1 MIVDQLFLHSLL
13 RSRIFIRKNPST
25 HTSFFSNT
33 YGVGVFT
40 SSRMSLFCARASR
53 AGLYFQQELEGI
65 ITRKWNSERFIV
77 FRHVS
82 KAKDIKDCILRRLK
96 HWKEGK
102 HKMLIEYAFLY
113 EQCKSQHHSKREN

>member
-33 YGVGVFT
+33 CGVGVFT

-53 AGLYFQQELEGI
+53 AGLYFQQEGLINKDLLVDENLWAHHFRTTFHRIMPDPHLPACVHFSCGCYPRI
-65 ITRKWNSERFIV
+65 DTRKTDECRCVLLWKRK
-77 FRHVS
+77 FR
-82 KAKDIKDCILRRLK
+82 D
-96 HWKEGK
+96 
-102 HKMLIEYAFLY
+102 
-113 EQCKSQHHSKREN
+113 